1 MKESEGYSRQ
11 IVSRP
16 IKPALPFSPAVACGP
31 FVFLSGLVGRDFRTG
46 QITKGDITRQMQQA
60 MRNLAEHLERAG
72 TSLENALKVTIFL
85 TDMSQYARMNE
96 AYVSFFKSDPPAR
109 TCVEVSKLPDPD
121 ALVEIEL
128 VAVRSMAKP
137 RER

>member
-1 MKESEGYSRQ
+1 MKESETFSRE

-16 IKPALPFSPAVACGP
+16 IKASLPFSPAVACGP
-31 FVFLSGLVGRDFRTG
+31 FVFLSGLAGRDFRTG
-46 QITKGDITRQMQQA
+46 EIAKGDITGQMQQA
-60 MRNLAEHLERAG
+60 LRNLAEHLERAG
-72 TSLENALKVTIFL
+72 TNLENTLKVTIFL
-85 TDMSQYARMNE
+85 TDMSLYARMNE

-109 TCVEVSKLPDPD
+109 TCVEVSRLPDPD

-128 VAVRSMAKP
+128 VAVRPMAKP

>member
-1 MKESEGYSRQ
+1 MIKPEAYSRQ

-16 IKPALPFSPAVACGP
+16 IKAALPFSPAVACGP

-46 QITKGDITRQMQQA
+46 DISKGDITRQMQQA
-60 MRNLAEHLERAG
+60 LRNLAEHLERAG
-72 TSLENALKVTIFL
+72 TNLENALKVTIFL
-85 TDMSQYARMNE
+85 TDMSLYARMNE
-96 AYVSFFKSDPPAR
+96 AYVSFFQSDPPAR

-128 VAVRSMAKP
+128 VAMRPMTQP
-137 RER
+137 LER

>member
-1 MKESEGYSRQ
+1 MKESETYSRE

-16 IKPALPFSPAVACGP
+16 IKASLPFSPAVACGP

-46 QITKGDITRQMQQA
+46 EIGKGDITRQVQQA

-72 TSLENALKVTIFL
+72 TNLENALKVTIFL
-85 TDMSQYARMNE
+85 TDMSLYARMNE

-109 TCVEVSKLPDPD
+109 TCVEVSRLPDPD

-128 VAVRSMAKP
+128 VAVRP
-137 RER
+137 R

>member
-1 MKESEGYSRQ
+1 MKESETYSRQ

-16 IKPALPFSPAVACGP
+16 IKASLPFSPALASGP
-31 FVFLSGLVGRDFRTG
+31 FVFCSGLVGRDFRTG
-46 QITKGDITRQMQQA
+46 EIAKGDISIQVQQA

-72 TSLENALKVTIFL
+72 TNLDNALKVTIFL
-85 TDMSQYARMNE
+85 TDMSLYARMNE

-128 VAVRSMAKP
+128 VAMRP
-137 RER
+137 R